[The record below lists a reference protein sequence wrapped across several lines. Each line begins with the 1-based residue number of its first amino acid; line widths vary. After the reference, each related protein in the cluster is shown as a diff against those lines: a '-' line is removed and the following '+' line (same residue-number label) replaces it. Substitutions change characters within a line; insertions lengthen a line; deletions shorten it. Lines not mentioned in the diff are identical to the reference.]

1 MKEGSALLIALLLA
15 AGIAYWSDHYRLVG
29 WDAGS
34 PVAEPVLL
42 SGPSTA
48 ARRSAFATE
57 HLEVVEGPAGAGK
70 EAVCEELQEV
80 ILGADA
86 ALLSPQSP
94 ADVEQLNARRRIYT
108 EKRAALGCGA
118 PAN

>member
-1 MKEGSALLIALLLA
+1 VKEGSALLAALLLA
-15 AGIAYWSDHYRLVG
+15 AGIAYWSDHYRLDG
-29 WDAGS
+29 WDAES

-57 HLEVVEGPAGAGK
+57 HLEVIEGSAGAGK

-94 ADVEQLNARRRIYT
+94 ADVEQLNARRRTYA

-118 PAN
+118 ATE